1 MIIIEVSK
9 ETNTH
14 INIVSNKRK
23 GMDQHEK
30 LTLSVTIILIVII
43 SVSVYLIERDTIDLS
58 SYDIRLTNP
67 DDLDTE
73 DYALD
78 AYDAVR
84 IALKEVQDEQIE
96 FIEVYPIEEI
106 SFTNI
111 TLQGE
116 FWIVHIYHDPLEVT
130 NGSFTGLSIDQTGT
144 VLGKHRVIWA
154 AGG

>member
-1 MIIIEVSK
+1 M
-9 ETNTH
+9 NQ
-14 INIVSNKRK
+14 N
-23 GMDQHEK
+23 EK
-30 LTLSVTIILIVII
+30 LALSVAVVII
-43 SVSVYLIERDTIDLS
+43 AIISIRIYLTERDTIDLS
-58 SYDIRLTNP
+58 LYDIRLTNP
-67 DDLDTE
+67 DELDTE
-73 DYALD
+73 NYALD

-84 IALKEVQDEQIE
+84 IALKEVKDERIE

>member
-1 MIIIEVSK
+1 M
-9 ETNTH
+9 NR
-14 INIVSNKRK
+14 N
-23 GMDQHEK
+23 EK
-30 LTLSVTIILIVII
+30 LALSVAIIMVATI
-43 SVSVYLIERDTIDLS
+43 SVSVYLIERDAIDLS

-84 IALKEVQDEQIE
+84 IALKEVKDEPIE
-96 FIEVYPIEEI
+96 FIEVFPAERI
-106 SFTNI
+106 SFDHT

-116 FWIVHIYHDPLEVT
+116 FWVVQIYHDPLEVT

-144 VLGKHRVIWA
+144 ILHKNRVIWA

>member
-1 MIIIEVSK
+1 M
-9 ETNTH
+9 NQ
-14 INIVSNKRK
+14 N
-23 GMDQHEK
+23 EK
-30 LTLSVTIILIVII
+30 LALSVAVVLVVII

-84 IALKEVQDEQIE
+84 IALKEVKDEPIE
-96 FIEVYPIEEI
+96 FIEVSPAERI
-106 SFTNI
+106 SYDHT
-111 TLQGE
+111 TLQGK
-116 FWIVHIYHDPLEVT
+116 FWIVQIYHDPLGVT
-130 NGSFTGLSIDQTGT
+130 NGSLTGIGIDDQTGK